1 MSNERINR
9 RVDRAPQEAPK
20 ERKLPRLPG
29 GFSLPPFGLHQSL
42 ALVIVCIA
50 LWSVGVLWLVLQA
63 GSVWTQGWQ
72 KDVRF
77 HVYLQQQDAQKLNKL
92 ATKLQALPGVAS
104 VRVVPQR
111 ESREWL
117 ADWLGD
123 AAEMTD
129 ELMASL
135 PGSVEVRPANGSDEF
150 LYDDVADTAAA
161 FGASVNRGEAHL
173 VQAQHVMSKLQN
185 LLWFGS
191 LIMGLA
197 MVTII
202 SNTLR
207 MILLA
212 RANEVQLMRLLG
224 AKEWFVRLPFVLE
237 GGLIGGMAGLLAWLL
252 LWPLLLATGD
262 WLVQLD
268 VHISVFVL
276 FLPLLF
282 GGALA
287 GLLGAL
293 LATTRIASE
302 NTATV

>member
-1 MSNERINR
+1 MNR
-9 RVDRAPQEAPK
+9 RVQRVRHDAPE
-20 ERKLPRLPG
+20 ERKIPRLPG
-29 GFSLPPFGLHQSL
+29 GFSLPPFGLHQWL

-63 GSVWTQGWQ
+63 GSIWTESWQ

-77 HVYLQQQDAQKLNKL
+77 HVYLQQQDTQKTTSQLNRL
-92 ATKLQALPGVAS
+92 AESLKALPGVAG
-104 VRVVPQR
+104 VRIIPQR
-111 ESREWL
+111 ENRDWL

-123 AAEMTD
+123 AADMTD
-129 ELMASL
+129 ELLVSL
-135 PGSVEVRPANGSDEF
+135 PVSVEVRPASGSGEF
-150 LYDDVADTAAA
+150 LYDDVADVAAA

-173 VQAQHVMSKLQN
+173 VQAQQMMRKLQN

-197 MVTII
+197 MVIII

-212 RANEVQLMRLLG
+212 RAKEVQLMRLLG
-224 AKEWFVRLPFVLE
+224 AKEWFVRLPFMLE
-237 GGLIGGMAGLLAWLL
+237 GGLLGGMAGLLAWLL

-262 WLVQLD
+262 WLMQLE
-268 VHISVFVL
+268 VHISAFVL

-293 LATTRIASE
+293 LATTRIESE
-302 NTATV
+302 NTATL